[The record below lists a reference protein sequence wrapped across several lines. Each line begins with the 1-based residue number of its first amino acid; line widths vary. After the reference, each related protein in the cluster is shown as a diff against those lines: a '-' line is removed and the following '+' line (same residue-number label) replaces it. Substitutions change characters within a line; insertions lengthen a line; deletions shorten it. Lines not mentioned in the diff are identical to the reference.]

1 MGTQIPQ
8 GKDNSMGYLEWANGL
23 SARQVQY
30 MKDEERKSILRSEWL
45 RAERL
50 LAILRPIDASPT
62 ESDALFAK
70 WCESPK
76 TRPRVITD
84 EQWPSDAT
92 ETTYG
97 PLILPGKVANLETVA
112 ASLNSELRLIHH
124 GVDNIWYVHDY
135 AVDAYR
141 PTTVGKLE
149 FFTKALLNR
158 KANSLSRP
166 GCDYVLAMRPFASK
180 IVDLASE
187 ILAADTTFFSGE
199 LGARRYI
206 DGKIVEP
213 FATLSHKLFAE
224 QAIQPKP
231 GAILAA
237 PDAYQCYWG
246 FCQTNNMPALRRGVF
261 KEKFTNETMSRWGIG
276 MRNDL
281 LVPSDQGEKS
291 RACQGWRG
299 LCLRPAV
306 GLN

>member
-1 MGTQIPQ
+1 
-8 GKDNSMGYLEWANGL
+8 MGYLELANGL

-30 MKDEERKSILRSEWL
+30 MKEEERKSILRSEWL

-50 LAILRPIDASPT
+50 LAIPRPIDASPT

-84 EQWPSDAT
+84 EQWPSDAS

-97 PLILPGKVANLETVA
+97 PLILPGKVANLETIA

-124 GVDNIWYVHDY
+124 GVDNTWYVHDY

-149 FFTKALLNR
+149 FFIKALLNR

-166 GCDYVLAMRPFASK
+166 GCDYILAMRPFASK
-180 IVDLASE
+180 IVDLAGE
-187 ILAADTTFFSGE
+187 LLAADTAFFSGE

-224 QAIQPKP
+224 QAVEQKP
-231 GAILAA
+231 GAVLAA
-237 PDAYQCYWG
+237 PDAYQGYWG
-246 FCQTNNMPALRRGVF
+246 FCQTNNIPALRRGVF

-281 LVPSDQGEKS
+281 LVPSDHGEKS

-299 LCLRPAV
+299 LCLRLDV